1 MRIVQAVFLD
11 VGWTLAYPQ
20 VSMWEIFADLC
31 AQAGAP
37 TTPEACEQL
46 VRHLWRSGQSHA
58 EAQFHAGASYPDS
71 DEMFAGQFVQ
81 TGMVI
86 FSQMGVTDG
95 HADLTQRFL
104 QAFWNETNWAR
115 FPDTLDG
122 LAALKARGVRL
133 GVLSNAPSDMPRFLE
148 RLGILPYLDF
158 AVVSAL
164 EGMKK
169 PDRRIFAAA
178 LARAGVEP
186 AAALHVG
193 DMYFE
198 DIVGGRA
205 AGVNTLLMER
215 GRNALFPS
223 FRESDGRGLTAAAL
237 VTSLGDVVERL
248 R

>member
-1 MRIVQAVFLD
+1 VRIVQAVFLD

-31 AQAGAP
+31 TQAGVA
-37 TTPEACEQL
+37 TTPEACEGL
-46 VRHLWRSGQSHA
+46 VRTLWSSGLRHA

-71 DEMFAGQFVQ
+71 DEMFAGQFAQ
-81 TGMVI
+81 MGMLI

-95 HADLTQRFL
+95 QAELTQRFL
-104 QAFWNETNWAR
+104 QAFWNDTNWVTY
-115 FPDTLDG
+115 PDTLEG
-122 LAALKARGVRL
+122 LAALKARGGRL

-158 AVVSAL
+158 TVVSAL

-193 DMYFE
+193 DMYLE

-215 GRNALFPS
+215 GKHALFPS
-223 FRESDGRGLTAAAL
+223 FPESDGRGLEPATV
-237 VTSLGDVVERL
+237 VTSLAGVLERL
-248 R
+248 G